1 MLNSE
6 VAGVALDL
14 WCNHINEECSSF
26 NVVKSSEI
34 SREWWLIDAS
44 TLPLGKLAVIIADKL
59 MGKSKVTYT
68 PHIDNGD
75 YVVVVNAKNLKVTGE
90 KMTQKKYYRHS
101 GFPGGLTELKLEEVI
116 EKDPSVAIREAVKGM
131 LPKNKLSADRLARL
145 RIFEGAEHAHAAQ
158 NPKEIK

>member
-1 MLNSE
+1 MKTYSQK
-6 VAGVALDL
+6 A
-14 WCNHINEECSSF
+14 
-26 NVVKSSEI
+26 SEI
-34 SREWWLIDAS
+34 SREWWVIDAS
-44 TLPLGKLAVIIADKL
+44 TLPLGKLAVVIADKL

-75 YVVVVNAKNLKVTGE
+75 YVVVINAKNIKVTGE

-116 EKDPSVAIREAVKGM
+116 EKDPSVVIREAVKGM

-145 RIFEGAEHAHAAQ
+145 RVFEGAEHAHTAQ

>member
-1 MLNSE
+1 MKTYSQ
-6 VAGVALDL
+6 
-14 WCNHINEECSSF
+14 
-26 NVVKSSEI
+26 KSSEI

>member
-1 MLNSE
+1 MKTYSQ
-6 VAGVALDL
+6 
-14 WCNHINEECSSF
+14 
-26 NVVKSSEI
+26 KSSEI
-34 SREWWLIDAS
+34 SREWWLIDAT
-44 TLPLGKLAVIIADKL
+44 TLPLGKLAVVIADKL

-90 KMTQKKYYRHS
+90 KMTQKKYYRYS
-101 GFPGGLTELKLEEVI
+101 GYPGGLTELQLEEVI
-116 EKDPSVAIREAVKGM
+116 ETDPALAIREAVKGM

-145 RIFEGAEHAHAAQ
+145 RVFEGAEHAHAAQ

>member
-1 MLNSE
+1 MKTYSQK
-6 VAGVALDL
+6 A
-14 WCNHINEECSSF
+14 
-26 NVVKSSEI
+26 SEI
-34 SREWWLIDAS
+34 SREWWTIDAS
-44 TLPLGKLAVIIADKL
+44 TMPLGKLAVVIADKL

-75 YVVVVNAKNLKVTGE
+75 YVIVTNAKLLQVTGD
-90 KMTQKKYYRHS
+90 KMIQKKYYRHS

-131 LPKNKLSADRLARL
+131 LPKNKLAADRLARL
-145 RIFEGAEHAHAAQ
+145 RVFDGAEHAHAAQ